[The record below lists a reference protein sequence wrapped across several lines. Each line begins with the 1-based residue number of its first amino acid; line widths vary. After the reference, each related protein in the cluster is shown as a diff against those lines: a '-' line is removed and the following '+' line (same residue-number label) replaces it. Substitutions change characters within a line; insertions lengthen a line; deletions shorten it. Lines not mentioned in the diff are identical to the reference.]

1 MFREGSLPDV
11 AELPPPPPLPPRLTD
26 PVPPIVVSSALWLVG
41 LVITLLI
48 GAPTM
53 AVWTCAAGGA
63 LGVIGFGIFAWQ
75 RSAARRGSRTAQ
87 SGLQ

>member
-1 MFREGSLPDV
+1 MVGS
-11 AELPPPPPLPPRLTD
+11 T
-26 PVPPIVVSSALWLVG
+26 LWLVA
-41 LVITLLI
+41 LVVTLLI
-48 GAPTM
+48 GAP
-53 AVWTCAAGGA
+53 AVVVWTCAAGGA